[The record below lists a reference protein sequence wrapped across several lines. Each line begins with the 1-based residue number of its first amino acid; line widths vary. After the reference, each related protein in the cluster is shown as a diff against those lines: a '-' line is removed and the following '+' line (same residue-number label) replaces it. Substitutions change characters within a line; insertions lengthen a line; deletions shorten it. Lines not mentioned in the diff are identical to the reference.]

1 MKQNKNK
8 MIETIFFDLDGVIVD
23 SEPIHA
29 KAKKMILDAYSIK
42 YADTIFSD
50 FIGQPDEVF
59 FKHVY
64 ENLDNRQNPYKQLL
78 QEKNNQFYDLIPEM
92 KLIEGFTSFINDV
105 KKRNIKTALVSSTS
119 TFTFGLIDKHFRLS
133 NLFDLLITEKDTER
147 HKPFPDPYIKALQLL
162 SASVGSTVVI
172 EDSPNGIKSAKEA
185 GCNVYALTTSFD
197 QERLVQADEIL
208 NSYTEVANIIF
219 F

>member
-1 MKQNKNK
+1 

-23 SEPIHA
+23 SEPVHA
-29 KAKKMILDAYSIK
+29 KAKKIILDAYSIK
-42 YADTIFSD
+42 YPDSIFDD

-59 FKHVY
+59 FKHVH
-64 ENLDNRQNPYKQLL
+64 ENLDNRQNPYKRLL

-92 KLIEGFTSFINDV
+92 KLVDGFSSFINDV
-105 KKRNIKTALVSSTS
+105 KTRNIKTALVSSTS
-119 TFTFGLIDKHFRLS
+119 TFTFGLIDKHFHLS
-133 NLFDLLITEKDTER
+133 DLFELLITEKDTER

-162 SASVGSTVVI
+162 PASVGSTVVI

-185 GCNVYALTTSFD
+185 GCKVIALTTSFD
-197 QERLVQADEIL
+197 RGKLTEADEIMD
-208 NSYTEVANIIF
+208 SYNEIAEMLF

>member
-1 MKQNKNK
+1 
-8 MIETIFFDLDGVIVD
+8 MIKTIFFDLDGVIVD

-29 KAKKMILDAYSIK
+29 KAKKIILDSYSIE
-42 YADTIFSD
+42 YPDSIFDD

-64 ENLDNRQNPYKQLL
+64 ENLDKKKNPYKSLL
-78 QEKNNQFYDLIPEM
+78 QEKYNRFFELIPEM
-92 KLIEGFTSFINDV
+92 KLVEGFTSFINEI

-119 TFTFGLIDKHFRLS
+119 TYTFGLIDKQFHLA

-147 HKPFPDPYIKALQLL
+147 HKPFPDPYIKALQTLP
-162 SASVGSTVVI
+162 ASVDSTVVI

-185 GCNVYALTTSFD
+185 GCKVFALTTSFKR
-197 QERLVQADEIL
+197 EKLIEADEIL
-208 NSYTEVANIIF
+208 NSYKEIAEKLM
-219 F
+219 